1 VKTHGGLFARIVE
14 IENLRRAME
23 AAARGKRDRA
33 AVARFLNEA
42 DEELPRLRHELE
54 SGEYTPRRYRQFRV
68 CDPKPRTI
76 SCADFRDRVVHHA
89 VCDVIGPLIER
100 RFLFDTY
107 ACRKGK
113 GTHRA
118 TARAQELARRSKHFL
133 KLDVA
138 SFFDSVDHEILL
150 ELLARQFREPPLL
163 TLLETFVRAPMA
175 GVPPGKGLPI
185 GNLTSQ
191 WFANLYLDG
200 ADHLVKET
208 LRIPGYV
215 RYMDDMLLFA
225 DSKAALWMAHDAL
238 VRFLADERRLNLKT
252 AATRLAPCAEG
263 IPFLGMRVFPGTW
276 RLQRG
281 RFLRTRRRVHGK
293 ERACLEGRLSEEQLA
308 RSAAAAQGMLSW
320 YGMKGVLPQGM
331 EV

>member
-1 VKTHGGLFARIVE
+1 MRSHGGLFAHIVE
-14 IENLRRAME
+14 VENLRRAME
-23 AAARGKRDRA
+23 AAARGKRDRP

-42 DEELPRLRHELE
+42 SEELPRLHDELKNSRYIPRPYRH
-54 SGEYTPRRYRQFRV
+54 FRV

-100 RFLFDTY
+100 RFIFDSY
-107 ACRKGK
+107 ACRKDK

-118 TARAQELARRSKHFL
+118 TARAQQLARQFPYFL

-150 ELLARQFREPPLL
+150 ALLARQFREPRLL
-163 TLLETFVRAPMA
+163 ALLETSVRAPLDGA
-175 GVPPGKGLPI
+175 PPGKGLPI

-200 ADHLVKET
+200 ADHLLKET
-208 LRIPGYV
+208 LRVPGYV
-215 RYMDDMLLFA
+215 RYMDDMVLFA
-225 DSKAALWMAHDAL
+225 DSKAVLWAAHDAL
-238 VRFLADERRLNLKT
+238 AAFLAGERRLSLK
-252 AATRLAPCAEG
+252 ASATRLSPCTEG
-263 IPFLGMRVFPGTW
+263 TPFLGMRIFPGTW
-276 RLQRG
+276 RLQRR
-281 RFLRTRRRVHGK
+281 RFVRTRRRVRGK
-293 ERACLEGRLSEEQLA
+293 ERAYLEGRLSAERLA
-308 RSAAAAQGMLSW
+308 RSATAAQGILSW
-320 YGMKGVLPQGM
+320 YGMRGVLPEGM

>member
-1 VKTHGGLFARIVE
+1 VRSHGGLFAGIAEVA
-14 IENLRRAME
+14 NLRRAME
-23 AAARGKRDRA
+23 ATARGKRDRA

-42 DEELPRLRHELE
+42 DEELPRLRDELE
-54 SGEYTPRRYRQFRV
+54 SGSYLPRPYRQFRV

-76 SCADFRDRVVHHA
+76 SCAHFRDRVVHHA

-107 ACRKGK
+107 ACRKDK

-118 TARAQELARRSKHFL
+118 TARAQELARRSAHFL

-138 SFFDSVDHEILL
+138 SFFDSVDHKILL
-150 ELLARQFREPPLL
+150 DLLARQFREPQLL
-163 TLLETFVRAPMA
+163 ALLETLVRAPMPGA
-175 GVPPGKGLPI
+175 PPGKGLPI

-200 ADHLVKET
+200 ADHLVKEA
-208 LRIPGYV
+208 LRVPGYV
-215 RYMDDMLLFA
+215 RYMDDMVLFA
-225 DSKAALWMAHDAL
+225 DSKAVLWEAHDAL
-238 VRFLADERRLNLKT
+238 ARFLADERCLSLK
-252 AATRLAPCAEG
+252 ASATRLAPSAEG
-263 IPFLGMRVFPGTW
+263 IPFLGMRVFPRAW

-281 RFLRTRRRVHGK
+281 RFLRTRRRMRGK
-293 ERACLEGRLSEEQLA
+293 ERACLEGRLSEERLA
-308 RSAAAAQGMLSW
+308 RSAAAAQGVLGW
-320 YGMKGVLPQGM
+320 YGMKGVLPKGM